1 MPPSSGVILI
11 DKSTT
16 PTTNNTT
23 TVDIGTEPIDDLH
36 EIIADYERRLQ
47 EQVALARQ
55 DVLREL
61 EVQIQVSIGHCTHFA
76 VYCMPL
82 IHFSFILIIILV
94 SLFFLF
100 RIKYDLLL
108 R

>member
-1 MPPSSGVILI
+1 MPESFPPQIGVLLTE
-11 DKSTT
+11 KSTT
-16 PTTNNTT
+16 TTTNTT

-61 EVQIQVSIGHCTHFA
+61 EVQIQVSGINYHYF
-76 VYCMPL
+76 
-82 IHFSFILIIILV
+82 
-94 SLFFLF
+94 
-100 RIKYDLLL
+100 
-108 R
+108 